1 MSSSTLE
8 RAASTAARSA
18 GARGTRAGTPVSG
31 RPATAVGAATTTR
44 AGATR
49 RGATTARAT
58 AGATARAT
66 AGATPG
72 AATTRAGARA
82 SSARARGRTGRTT
95 AGASESS
102 GGTAPFVLLI
112 MVLLTSGLVATLW
125 LSTAAAADSYRLDAA
140 RQATRDRSEEVE
152 RLHRDVAA
160 MQSAP
165 ALAAAA
171 QRIGMVPAGAPAVIL
186 VHPDGTSQVVGTPSK
201 ARAAAPPPV
210 PAGPASPPGP
220 VNPAAPANPAAAT
233 APDPEALANDPRS
246 GVQASTGGAPA
257 PAPAGAGTTTAAGD
271 PAPAGAGATTSIPA
285 APVDPAHPA
294 LAGGR

>member
-8 RAASTAARSA
+8 REQRTAPRSGSGR
-18 GARGTRAGTPVSG
+18 GARATTDA
-31 RPATAVGAATTTR
+31 PATTSR
-44 AGATR
+44 AGATGTTTAATR
-49 RGATTARAT
+49 TTGATR
-58 AGATARAT
+58 
-66 AGATPG
+66 
-72 AATTRAGARA
+72 AATTRGGAKA
-82 SSARARGRTGRTT
+82 SSARARARGERTT
-95 AGASESS
+95 TAADTS

-165 ALAAAA
+165 ALAASA
-171 QRIGMVPAGAPAVIL
+171 QRIGMVPAGVPAVIL
-186 VHPDGTSQVVGTPSK
+186 VHPDGTSQVVGTPAK
-201 ARAAAPPPV
+201 ARAAAPPPTPK
-210 PAGPASPPGP
+210 PAPPA
-220 VNPAAPANPAAAT
+220 NPAAPANAAN

-257 PAPAGAGTTTAAGD
+257 PAPAGAGTTAAPGD
-271 PAPAGAGATTSIPA
+271 PAPAGAGTTTTVPA
-285 APVDPAHPA
+285 APADPAPV
-294 LAGGR
+294 GGR